1 MRGGAKEG
9 ADGTGGGGGGDV
21 STATELLKIYNTTNK
36 QWERAAVPVPEN
48 QKLVA
53 LHFSPDGRFQV
64 GLFIGSQPHRDLRV
78 FRMQDQGEM
87 FATKTDLH
95 GLAPITF
102 SPDGKSLLFP
112 TPPDEKGRFA
122 ITVVNIVSGAPRATF
137 PIDLRTISQGVFRH
151 MAFTPDG
158 NFVYGHQADHL
169 FVWNVATGQL
179 ATEWNWLRI
188 GDIAAMGCTP
198 DSRTIRALMEDG
210 TIASIDL
217 PAASNV
223 RTGRLNVPPVPKNQ
237 PPHIAFETSWSFN
250 RAAFT
255 QDGASVL
262 RDAVGRL
269 DVFDMQSG
277 NFARTMTLP
286 SGAGQV
292 DFTARQGDLVPV
304 HVRAPGGDSV
314 AIVRVAP

>member
-1 MRGGAKEG
+1 
-9 ADGTGGGGGGDV
+9 V
-21 STATELLKIYNTTNK
+21 STATELLKIYNTTSK

-87 FATKTDLH
+87 FATRTDLH

-102 SPDGKSLLFP
+102 SLDGKSLLFP

-122 ITVVNIVSGAPRATF
+122 LTVVNVVSGAPRATF
-137 PIDLRTISQGVFRH
+137 TIDLRAISRGVFRH

-169 FVWNVATGQL
+169 FIWNVATGQL
-179 ATEWNWLRI
+179 ATEWNWLGV
-188 GDIAAMGCTP
+188 GDIATMGCTS

-217 PAASNV
+217 PAANNV

-237 PPHIAFETSWSFN
+237 PRHIKFETAWSFN

-255 QDGASVL
+255 SDGASVL
-262 RDAVGRL
+262 RDATGQL
-269 DVFDMQSG
+269 DVFDMQTG
-277 NFARTMTLP
+277 GFTRTMTLP
-286 SGAGQV
+286 PGAGQV
-292 DFTARQGDLVPV
+292 NFDVRQGDLLPV
-304 HVRAPGGDSV
+304 HIQAGSGGSAV
-314 AIVRVAP
+314 SIIRLSN